1 MTTTH
6 TLAARLLGRRI
17 RFSYAAVFLLFVAA
31 AVSAG
36 AVVYRFLQQDATHGN
51 MVSVAGRLR
60 GQSTEVIHA
69 AFVHVLAPEL
79 EHGDELNASIDQWVE
94 QHAKVH
100 RILER
105 TCLGENDPLCRWF
118 QTVQARMQ
126 DLVLAARETAE
137 RPPAERMAALARLR
151 TLQSDYL
158 NAAKD
163 FVNQLTARFSSDG
176 AAQQR
181 QLQLWLSGALAAVLL
196 IIAVGIEPGT
206 QYLQR
211 ERSIIDRAGDENR
224 RLATVVQHASSPVII
239 IDPTG
244 RIEWVNDGFTRLTGY
259 VREAIIGKRYED
271 LLRDQ
276 NSYDAARLALR
287 SALESGSSCQIEL
300 VSKNSHQ
307 RRYWVDINAQ
317 PILSASG
324 ETTSFI
330 AILTDV
336 TDRKR
341 QQDARQEILDRLQ
354 KLASQLPGVVF
365 QYQLRPDGTAYFPY
379 ASERLREI
387 YRLTPEQVSQDASP
401 VNEIIHPDDVE
412 AVTSS
417 IQNSART
424 LTPWVAEYRVRFS
437 DGTVEWLFGHATPEP
452 LADGGVLWHGYITN
466 VSAQHRAAAAMAA
479 AEDTFRGAFESA
491 AQGMALVSS
500 DSRWIKVNAALC
512 SIIGYRQ
519 EEILGKAITDFSH
532 GDDQETG
539 TELARKLAA
548 GESGAY
554 QFERRFIHKNG
565 HTIWVLQCVSLVR
578 DASGMPLHY
587 VVQIQSIDAQKEA
600 ARIQAEAE
608 RALKESALLAD
619 QGNRAKSE
627 FLANMSHEIRTPLNG
642 IIGMTGL
649 LFDTPLSS
657 EQHEY
662 ADIVRSSGES
672 LLVIINDIL
681 DFSKIEAGRLELE
694 VVDFSLSKI
703 LEGCAEAVALRAGEK
718 SIELVVDLIFDGPD
732 AVRGDPTRLR
742 QVVLNLLSNAVKF
755 TERGEVILTS
765 RTSATAD
772 GRVHADITISD
783 TGVGMTDDQAERLF
797 QPFVQADA
805 STTRRFGGT
814 GLGLSIS
821 KRLVALMRGSIRVA
835 SRHRVGS
842 TFSVS
847 LPFDTAQSPLATV
860 TMPALQGIH
869 ALLVDD
875 HPGNLRV
882 AARHLESAGCR
893 VTSSA
898 SAVAA
903 VERWNVLSAAGDRPD
918 IMILDQALADHPGS
932 WIADQ
937 LRAQTAGQVVP
948 VIYLGSIG
956 GLNGVVAGELTRV
969 LTKPTKLLTLLQ
981 TTASLVTLAHTAIA
995 DRSSPTRAESPAMPA
1010 AGVCAGRKALLVED
1024 NAVNQKLAR
1033 RLLEKL
1039 GVHVTLA
1046 DNGCEAVERL
1056 KQEPFDVVLMDCQ
1069 MPVMDGYEATA
1080 QIRGGAAGDVRR
1092 QVPIIAM
1099 TANALTG
1106 DRDRCL
1112 LAGMD
1117 DYLAKPVVPDQLRA
1131 ALERSF
1137 TRVSPVRNSAD
1148 PEQPVQAGEP
1158 SVPLWDVERLLESIG
1173 DDPAFVAE
1181 LIDVFLTSTA
1191 DNIGLLAAAPP
1202 ADVVR
1207 IAHTVKGAAANIHAK
1222 KLATRAAELELAAQS
1237 RSVSASDLEGLR
1249 SAWADTEHV
1258 MRRYALRFADERTG

>member
-1 MTTTH
+1 
-6 TLAARLLGRRI
+6 
-17 RFSYAAVFLLFVAA
+17 LFVAA

-36 AVVYRFLQQDATHGN
+36 AVVYRFLQQDAMHGN

-69 AFVHVLAPEL
+69 AFVHALAPEL
-79 EHGDELNASIDQWVE
+79 EHGDEFPASIDQWVE

-100 RILER
+100 RILDQ
-105 TCLGENDPLCRWF
+105 TCHGDDDPLCRWF

-126 DLVLAARETAE
+126 EVVLAARGIPEK
-137 RPPAERMAALARLR
+137 PPAERMAALARLR

-176 AAQQR
+176 AAQER
-181 QLQLWLSGALAAVLL
+181 QLQLWILGALAAVLL
-196 IIAVGIEPGT
+196 IIAGAIEPGT

-244 RIEWVNDGFTRLTGY
+244 CIEWVNDGFTRLTGY
-259 VREAIIGKRYED
+259 VREAIIGKQYED

-276 NSYDAARLALR
+276 DSYDAARLALR
-287 SALESGSSCQIEL
+287 SALESGTSCQIEL
-300 VSKNSHQ
+300 VSKNSNR

-330 AILTDV
+330 AILNDV
-336 TDRKR
+336 TERKL
-341 QQDARQEILDRLQ
+341 QQDARQEVLDRLQ

-365 QYQLRPDGTAYFPY
+365 QYQLRPDGTVYFPY

-387 YRLTPEQVSQDASP
+387 YRLTPEQVSQDASQ
-401 VNEIIHPDDVE
+401 VTKIIHPEDVD

-417 IQNSART
+417 IQDSART

-437 DGTVEWLFGHATPEP
+437 DGTIEWLFGHATPEP

-491 AQGMALVSS
+491 AWGMALVSS
-500 DSRWIKVNAALC
+500 ELRWIKVNAALC
-512 SIIGYRQ
+512 SIIGYRP
-519 EEILGKAITDFSH
+519 EEILGNGIADFSH
-532 GDDQETG
+532 GDDRETG

-548 GESGAY
+548 GKSGAY
-554 QFERRFIHKNG
+554 QFERRFLHKSG
-565 HTIWVLQCVSLVR
+565 QTIWVLQCVSLVR
-578 DASGMPLHY
+578 DDAGMPLHY

-600 ARIQAEAE
+600 ARIQADAE

-657 EQHEY
+657 EQQEY
-662 ADIVRSSGES
+662 AEIVRSSGES

-718 SIELVVDLIFDGPD
+718 NIELVVDLTLDGPD

-765 RTSATAD
+765 RTSATAN
-772 GRVHADITISD
+772 GRIDADITISD
-783 TGVGMTDDQAERLF
+783 TGVGITDVQADRLF

-814 GLGLSIS
+814 GLGLSIT
-821 KRLVALMRGSIRVA
+821 KRLVALMGGRIRVA
-835 SRHRVGS
+835 SRHSIGS

-847 LPFDTAQSPLATV
+847 LPFDTVQSPLATV

-882 AARHLESAGCR
+882 VARHLESAGCR
-893 VTSSA
+893 VTSIT

-903 VERWNVLSAAGDRPD
+903 IERWILLNAAGDRPD
-918 IMILDQALADHPGS
+918 ILVLDQALADHPGS

-937 LRAQTAGQVVP
+937 VRAQTAGQAVP
-948 VIYLGSIG
+948 IIYLGSIG
-956 GLNGVVAGELTRV
+956 GLSGVVAEELTRV
-969 LTKPTKLLTLLQ
+969 LAKPAKPQTLLQ

-995 DRSSPTRAESPAMPA
+995 DRSSPTRVESSAMPA

-1046 DNGCEAVERL
+1046 DNGYEAVERL
-1056 KQEPFDVVLMDCQ
+1056 KQKSFDIVLMDCQ
-1069 MPVMDGYEATA
+1069 MPVMDGYEATT

-1117 DYLAKPVVPDQLRA
+1117 DYLAKPVVPDQLRV
-1131 ALERSF
+1131 ALERTF
-1137 TRVSPVRNSAD
+1137 TRQSAIPKSAD
-1148 PEQPVQAGEP
+1148 AEQAAQIGEP
-1158 SVPLWDVERLLESIG
+1158 SAPIWDIERLLESIG

-1181 LIDVFLTSTA
+1181 LIDVFLDTTA
-1191 DNIGLLAAAPP
+1191 DKIGLLAAASP
-1202 ADVVR
+1202 AEVVR
-1207 IAHTVKGAAANIHAK
+1207 IAHGVKGAAANIHANN
-1222 KLATRAAELELAAQS
+1222 LAARAAELETAAQT
-1237 RSVSASDLEGLR
+1237 RIVSASDLEGLR
-1249 SAWADTEHV
+1249 FAWAEAEQV
-1258 MRRYALRFADERTG
+1258 MRRYALKFADKQTG